1 MRVLGLATK
10 VSGTAITVSAVV
22 LEGVISGGPLDLTSV
37 VVSSSFEFKEDFG
50 EDLASLLGTLAK
62 KVSGRIRSIDPDVVV
77 VRRADWNRNTGGQR
91 GPRLRLLAEGDHR
104 GCSRSSAG
112 DEDSHREGMR
122 HGLRRVEGADRRRRL
137 TGPWRQVF
145 RGYSGCTLR
154 IGRGRLVVEAGDV
167 VNA

>member
-91 GPRLRLLAEGDHR
+91 GPRLRLLAEGAITGAAHEVVQATRIRTGKECGTDYGASKAQIDADASQVH
-104 GCSRSSAG
+104 GGKYSEATAAALCGLVAG
-112 DEDSHREGMR
+112 
-122 HGLRRVEGADRRRRL
+122 A
-137 TGPWRQVF
+137 
-145 RGYSGCTLR
+145 
-154 IGRGRLVVEAGDV
+154 
-167 VNA
+167 